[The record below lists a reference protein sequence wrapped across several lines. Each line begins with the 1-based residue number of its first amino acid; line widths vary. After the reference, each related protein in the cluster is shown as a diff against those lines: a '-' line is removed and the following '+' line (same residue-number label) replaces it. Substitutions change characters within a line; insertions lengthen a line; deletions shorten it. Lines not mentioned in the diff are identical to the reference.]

1 MRQLSTF
8 LITVAIAIGGAG
20 LFGVPIASAHTG
32 DCVSTHAEDTI
43 SVHVFKRE
51 DCTYC
56 KAQEQFLEQLI
67 EERDDLGFTVVW
79 HDIVTDKQANALY
92 QQITILKRV
101 PRITP
106 ITIVSDTL
114 IQGFDAPETTGARII
129 AAIERAH
136 ESGELPLED
145 FIAAGTTIEGN
156 AEAGCESGDVCL
168 PGGVGVGEFTFK
180 LPFLG
185 VVDLRTFSLITLTV
199 VLGTIDGFNPCAM
212 WVLITF
218 LLILI
223 QIGDRKRMLQVAG
236 LFVLAE
242 AVLYWLILN
251 VWYTA
256 WDFVGLDRIVT
267 PLVGALAIG
276 GGLYF
281 LYKYY
286 KSRQALVCDVAGLE
300 QQRDIQARITRIAK
314 APLTIAAMGGIIAIA
329 FSVNIIEFA
338 CSVGI
343 PQAFTKILE
352 MNQLS
357 FLQTQGYTAL
367 YILFYMLDDVVVFA
381 LAFWGMKKIHSA
393 EKYSRASLLI
403 GGVLMLVLG
412 ALLTF
417 APNVLTF

>member
-1 MRQLSTF
+1 MYRFAAAFFTIGIALSSF
-8 LITVAIAIGGAG
+8 AVPASLAVAQTTSDER
-20 LFGVPIASAHTG
+20 V
-32 DCVSTHAEDTI
+32 

-56 KAQEQFLEQLI
+56 KAEAKFLETLST
-67 EERDDLGFTVVW
+67 ERPDLQFTIVW
-79 HDIVTDKQANALY
+79 HDVVTDENANALY
-92 QQITILKRV
+92 QQITTLKRV

-129 AAIERAH
+129 DAIERAH
-136 ESGELPLED
+136 EVGELPLSE
-145 FIAAGTTIEGN
+145 FTAGTTTIEGSS
-156 AEAGCESGDVCL
+156 EAGCESGDVCL
-168 PGGVGVGEFTFK
+168 PGVSIGEFSFK

-185 VVDLRTFSLITLTV
+185 VVDLRTFSLTTLAV
-199 VLGTIDGFNPCAM
+199 VLGLVDGFNPCAM

-218 LLILI
+218 LLVLL
-223 QIGDRKRMLQVAG
+223 QLGDRKRMLQIAG
-236 LFVLAE
+236 LFILAE
-242 AVLYWLILN
+242 AVMYALILN
-251 VWYTA
+251 VWYSA

-267 PLVGALAIG
+267 PLVGLLAIG
-276 GGLYF
+276 GGTYF

-286 KSRQALVCDVAGLE
+286 KSRQALVCDVASLHT
-300 QQRDIQARITRIAK
+300 QQNIQSRINAIAS
-314 APLTIAAMGGIIAIA
+314 APLTLAAIGGIIAIA

-352 MNQLS
+352 LNNLT
-357 FLQTQGYTAL
+357 FLQTQWYTFL
-367 YILFYMLDDVVVFA
+367 YIAFYMFDDLIVFG
-381 LAFWGMKKIHSA
+381 LAFFGMKKIHSA

-412 ALLTF
+412 VLLTF
-417 APNVLTF
+417 IPNALTF